1 METIPVLPPP
11 ATESPTP
18 WNWARKNLFSTWY
31 NSILTVICLIV
42 SFQVI
47 TGIIVWATT
56 KAQWRVLEANLPL
69 FFVGRFPSESYW
81 RLWIVTG
88 IITLL
93 AGLTWGNIQR
103 QERLWNPP
111 LLILLGA
118 GVVGAVISPID
129 LTSRLYLLG
138 IILAAAASYFVGRQM
153 NPNPPSPPP
162 TIFRHFRHWGSSRG
176 IAPTKN
182 ETALPSP
189 PRSSGG
195 LGGVNW
201 IPAAW
206 AVSFPVILWLIKGGL
221 GLTEVSTNDWGGLV
235 LTLFLAVVSIVL
247 SFPLGVLLALGRQ
260 STLPVVK
267 LLSTLYIEIIRGLPL
282 IGILFLGQVML
293 QLFLPPEY
301 PKLDRVIRAIAGLTL
316 FSAAYLAENVRG
328 GLQAVPRGQIEAARA
343 IGLNT
348 PLLTLLILLPQAL
361 RTVIPAI
368 GGQFIGLFMDTSL
381 LSLFGMLELI
391 GISRAVLA
399 NPSYIGRYAEVYI
412 FIGIIYWVFC
422 YSMSLASRQIE
433 KTLGVG
439 QR

>member
-1 METIPVLPPP
+1 METTPVLSPP

-31 NSILTVICLIV
+31 NSILTVVCLIV
-42 SFQVI
+42 AFQTI
-47 TGIIVWATT
+47 KGIIVWATT

-69 FFVGRFPSESYW
+69 FFAGRFPSESYW
-81 RLWIVTG
+81 RLWIVAA
-88 IITLL
+88 IIALL
-93 AGLTWGNIQR
+93 GGLTWGNIQR
-103 QERLWNPP
+103 EERLWNPP
-111 LLILLGA
+111 LLIILGA
-118 GVVGAVISPID
+118 AVVGAVISPID

-138 IILAAAASYFVGRQM
+138 IIIAATASYAIARKI
-153 NPNPPSPPP
+153 NPKILGWMPA
-162 TIFRHFRHWGSSRG
+162 IW
-176 IAPTKN
+176 
-182 ETALPSP
+182 AL
-189 PRSSGG
+189 
-195 LGGVNW
+195 
-201 IPAAW
+201 
-206 AVSFPVILWLIKGGL
+206 SFPVILWLIKGGL

-235 LTLFLAVVSIVL
+235 LTLFLAVISIVL

-260 STLPVVK
+260 SSLPVVK
-267 LLSTLYIEIIRGLPL
+267 LFSTLYIEIVRGLPL

-328 GLQAVPRGQIEAARA
+328 GLQAVPRGQIEAARS

-348 PLLTLLILLPQAL
+348 PLLTILIVLPQAL

-412 FIGIIYWVFC
+412 FVGIIYWVFC
-422 YSMSLASRQIE
+422 YSMSLASSKIE
-433 KTLGVG
+433 RSLEVS

>member
-1 METIPVLPPP
+1 METYPVLPPP

-31 NSILTVICLIV
+31 NSILTVVCLIIA
-42 SFQVI
+42 FQTI
-47 TGIIVWATT
+47 KGILVWATT

-69 FFVGRFPSESYW
+69 FFTGRFPSESYW
-81 RLWIVTG
+81 RLWIVAG
-88 IITLL
+88 IIALL
-93 AGLTWGNIQR
+93 GGLTWGNIQR
-103 QERLWNPP
+103 EERLWNAPT
-111 LLILLGA
+111 LILLGA
-118 GVVGAVISPID
+118 AVVGALISPID
-129 LTSRLYLLG
+129 LNSRLYLLA
-138 IILAAAASYFVGRQM
+138 IIIAATASYVAARQI
-153 NPNPPSPPP
+153 NPKIMGWMPA
-162 TIFRHFRHWGSSRG
+162 IW
-176 IAPTKN
+176 
-182 ETALPSP
+182 AL
-189 PRSSGG
+189 
-195 LGGVNW
+195 
-201 IPAAW
+201 
-206 AVSFPVILWLIKGGL
+206 SFPVILWLIKGGL

-235 LTLFLAVVSIVL
+235 LTLFLAIISIVL

-260 STLPVVK
+260 SSLPVVK
-267 LLSTLYIEIIRGLPL
+267 LFSTLYIEIVRGLPL

-328 GLQAVPRGQIEAARA
+328 GLQAVPRGQIEAARS

-348 PLLTLLILLPQAL
+348 PLLTILIVLPQAL

-412 FIGIIYWVFC
+412 FVGIIYWVFC
-422 YSMSLASRQIE
+422 YSMSLASRKIE
-433 KTLGVG
+433 RSLEKSH
-439 QR
+439 

>member
-1 METIPVLPPP
+1 METLPVLPPP

-18 WNWARKNLFSTWY
+18 GNWARKNLFSTWY

-47 TGIIVWATT
+47 TGIIVWVTT

-103 QERLWNPP
+103 QEKLWNPP

-138 IILAAAASYFVGRQM
+138 NIIIAAASYFVGRQI
-153 NPNPPSPPP
+153 PPKIMGWMPAV
-162 TIFRHFRHWGSSRG
+162 W
-176 IAPTKN
+176 
-182 ETALPSP
+182 AL
-189 PRSSGG
+189 
-195 LGGVNW
+195 
-201 IPAAW
+201 
-206 AVSFPVILWLIKGGL
+206 SFPVILWLIKGGL

-235 LTLFLAVVSIVL
+235 LTLFLAVISIVL
-247 SFPLGVLLALGRQ
+247 SFPIGVLLALGRQ
-260 STLPVVK
+260 SSLPVVK

-348 PLLTLLILLPQAL
+348 PLLTLLIVLPQAL

-422 YSMSLASRQIE
+422 YSMSLASRKIE
-433 KTLGVG
+433 RSLGVG

>member
-1 METIPVLPPP
+1 METTPVLSPP

-31 NSILTVICLIV
+31 NSILTVVCLIV
-42 SFQVI
+42 AFQTI
-47 TGIIVWATT
+47 KGIIVWATT

-69 FFVGRFPSESYW
+69 FFAGRFPSESYW
-81 RLWIVTG
+81 RLWIVAA
-88 IITLL
+88 IIALL
-93 AGLTWGNIQR
+93 GGLTWGNIQR
-103 QERLWNPP
+103 EERLWNPP
-111 LLILLGA
+111 LLIILGA
-118 GVVGAVISPID
+118 AVVGAVISPID

-138 IILAAAASYFVGRQM
+138 IIIAATASYVIARQI
-153 NPNPPSPPP
+153 NPKILGWMPA
-162 TIFRHFRHWGSSRG
+162 IW
-176 IAPTKN
+176 
-182 ETALPSP
+182 AL
-189 PRSSGG
+189 
-195 LGGVNW
+195 
-201 IPAAW
+201 
-206 AVSFPVILWLIKGGL
+206 SFPVILWLIKGGL

-235 LTLFLAVVSIVL
+235 LTLFLAVISIVL

-260 STLPVVK
+260 SSLPVVK
-267 LLSTLYIEIIRGLPL
+267 LFSTLYIEIVRGLPL

-328 GLQAVPRGQIEAARA
+328 GLQAVPRGQIEAARS

-348 PLLTLLILLPQAL
+348 PLLTILIVLPQAL

-412 FIGIIYWVFC
+412 FVGIIYWVFC
-422 YSMSLASRQIE
+422 YSMSLASRKIE
-433 KTLGVG
+433 KSLEKSH
-439 QR
+439 

>member
-31 NSILTVICLIV
+31 NSILTVICLIIA
-42 SFQVI
+42 FQAI
-47 TGIIVWATT
+47 RGIIVWVTT

-81 RLWIVTG
+81 RLWIVSA
-88 IITLL
+88 IIAFLG
-93 AGLTWGNIQR
+93 GLTWGNIQR

-111 LLILLGA
+111 LLIILGA
-118 GVVGAVISPID
+118 AVVGAVISPID

-138 IILAAAASYFVGRQM
+138 IIIAAAASYAIGRQI
-153 NPNPPSPPP
+153 SPK
-162 TIFRHFRHWGSSRG
+162 IMDWM
-176 IAPTKN
+176 
-182 ETALPSP
+182 
-189 PRSSGG
+189 
-195 LGGVNW
+195 
-201 IPAAW
+201 PAIW
-206 AVSFPVILWLIKGGL
+206 VLSFPIILWLIKGGL

-235 LTLFLAVVSIVL
+235 LTLFLAVISIVL

-260 STLPVVK
+260 SSLPVVR

-328 GLQAVPRGQIEAARA
+328 GLQAVPRGQIEAARS

-348 PLLTLLILLPQAL
+348 PLLTILIVLPQAL

-381 LSLFGMLELI
+381 LSLFGMLELV

-399 NPSYIGRYAEVYI
+399 NPSYIGRYAEVYL
-412 FIGIIYWVFC
+412 FIGIIYWIFC
-422 YSMSLASRQIE
+422 YSMSLASRKIE
-433 KTLGVG
+433 QTLEVG

>member
-1 METIPVLPPP
+1 METSPVLSPP

-31 NSILTVICLIV
+31 NSILTVVCLIV
-42 SFQVI
+42 AFQTI
-47 TGIIVWATT
+47 KGIIVWATT

-69 FFVGRFPSESYW
+69 FFAGRFPSESYW
-81 RLWIVTG
+81 RLWIVAA
-88 IITLL
+88 IIALL
-93 AGLTWGNIQR
+93 GGLTWGNIQR
-103 QERLWNPP
+103 EERLWNPP
-111 LLILLGA
+111 LLIILGA
-118 GVVGAVISPID
+118 AVVGAVISPID

-138 IILAAAASYFVGRQM
+138 IIIAATASYVIARQI
-153 NPNPPSPPP
+153 NPKILGWMPA
-162 TIFRHFRHWGSSRG
+162 IW
-176 IAPTKN
+176 
-182 ETALPSP
+182 AL
-189 PRSSGG
+189 
-195 LGGVNW
+195 
-201 IPAAW
+201 
-206 AVSFPVILWLIKGGL
+206 SFPVILWLIKGGL

-235 LTLFLAVVSIVL
+235 LTLFLAVISIVL

-260 STLPVVK
+260 SSLPVVK
-267 LLSTLYIEIIRGLPL
+267 LFSTLYIEIVRGLPL

-328 GLQAVPRGQIEAARA
+328 GLQAVPRGQIEAARS

-348 PLLTLLILLPQAL
+348 PLLTILIVLPQAL

-412 FIGIIYWVFC
+412 FVGIIYWVFC
-422 YSMSLASRQIE
+422 YSMSLASRKIE
-433 KTLGVG
+433 RSLEVS

>member
-1 METIPVLPPP
+1 METTPVLPPP

-31 NSILTVICLIV
+31 NSILTVFCLIV
-42 SFQVI
+42 AFQTVK
-47 TGIIVWATT
+47 GIIVWATT

-81 RLWIVTG
+81 RLWIVAG
-88 IITLL
+88 IIALL
-93 AGLTWGNIQR
+93 GGLTWGNIQR
-103 QERLWNPP
+103 DERLWNPP
-111 LLILLGA
+111 TLILLGA
-118 GVVGAVISPID
+118 AVVGAVISPID
-129 LTSRLYLLG
+129 LTSRFYLLG
-138 IILAAAASYFVGRQM
+138 NIIAAAASYIAARQI
-153 NPNPPSPPP
+153 NPKIMGWMP
-162 TIFRHFRHWGSSRG
+162 G
-176 IAPTKN
+176 IW
-182 ETALPSP
+182 AL
-189 PRSSGG
+189 
-195 LGGVNW
+195 
-201 IPAAW
+201 
-206 AVSFPVILWLIKGGL
+206 SFPLILWLIKGGL
-221 GLTEVSTNDWGGLV
+221 GLREVSTNDWGGLV
-235 LTLFLAVVSIVL
+235 LTLFLAIISIVI

-260 STLPVVK
+260 SSLPVVK
-267 LLSTLYIEIIRGLPL
+267 LLSTLYIEIVRGLPL

-328 GLQAVPRGQIEAARA
+328 GLQAVPRGQIEAARS

-348 PLLTLLILLPQAL
+348 PLLTILIVLPQAL

-412 FIGIIYWVFC
+412 FVGIIYWVFC
-422 YSMSLASRQIE
+422 YSMSLASRKIE
-433 KTLGVG
+433 RSLEKSH
-439 QR
+439 

>member
-31 NSILTVICLIV
+31 NSILTVVCLIIA
-42 SFQVI
+42 FQTI
-47 TGIIVWATT
+47 KGIIVWATT

-69 FFVGRFPSESYW
+69 FFAGRFPSESYW
-81 RLWIVTG
+81 RLWIVTA
-88 IITLL
+88 IIAFLG
-93 AGLTWGNIQR
+93 GLTWGNIQR

-111 LLILLGA
+111 LLIILGA
-118 GVVGAVISPID
+118 AVVGAVISPID

-138 IILAAAASYFVGRQM
+138 IIIAAVASYAIGRQI
-153 NPNPPSPPP
+153 NPK
-162 TIFRHFRHWGSSRG
+162 IMGWM
-176 IAPTKN
+176 
-182 ETALPSP
+182 
-189 PRSSGG
+189 
-195 LGGVNW
+195 
-201 IPAAW
+201 PAIW
-206 AVSFPVILWLIKGGL
+206 VLSFPIILWLIKGGL
-221 GLTEVSTNDWGGLV
+221 GLIEVSTNDWGGLV
-235 LTLFLAVVSIVL
+235 LTLFLAVISIVL

-260 STLPVVK
+260 SSLPVVR

-328 GLQAVPRGQIEAARA
+328 GLQAVPRGQIEAARS

-348 PLLTLLILLPQAL
+348 PLLTILIVLPQAL
-361 RTVIPAI
+361 RIVIPAI

-412 FIGIIYWVFC
+412 FVGIIYWIFC
-422 YSMSLASRQIE
+422 YSMSLASRKIE
-433 KTLGVG
+433 RTLEVG

>member
-129 LTSRLYLLG
+129 LTSR
-138 IILAAAASYFVGRQM
+138 
-153 NPNPPSPPP
+153 
-162 TIFRHFRHWGSSRG
+162 
-176 IAPTKN
+176 
-182 ETALPSP
+182 
-189 PRSSGG
+189 
-195 LGGVNW
+195 
-201 IPAAW
+201 
-206 AVSFPVILWLIKGGL
+206 
-221 GLTEVSTNDWGGLV
+221 
-235 LTLFLAVVSIVL
+235 
-247 SFPLGVLLALGRQ
+247 
-260 STLPVVK
+260 
-267 LLSTLYIEIIRGLPL
+267 
-282 IGILFLGQVML
+282 
-293 QLFLPPEY
+293 
-301 PKLDRVIRAIAGLTL
+301 
-316 FSAAYLAENVRG
+316 
-328 GLQAVPRGQIEAARA
+328 
-343 IGLNT
+343 
-348 PLLTLLILLPQAL
+348 
-361 RTVIPAI
+361 
-368 GGQFIGLFMDTSL
+368 
-381 LSLFGMLELI
+381 
-391 GISRAVLA
+391 
-399 NPSYIGRYAEVYI
+399 
-412 FIGIIYWVFC
+412 
-422 YSMSLASRQIE
+422 
-433 KTLGVG
+433 
-439 QR
+439 

>member
-1 METIPVLPPP
+1 METVPILPPP

-31 NSILTVICLIV
+31 NSILTVVCLIIA
-42 SFQVI
+42 FQTI
-47 TGIIVWATT
+47 KGIIVWATT
-56 KAQWRVLEANLPL
+56 KAQWHVLEANLPL

-81 RLWIVTG
+81 RLWIVTA
-88 IITLL
+88 IIALL
-93 AGLTWGNIQR
+93 GGLTWGNIQR

-111 LLILLGA
+111 LLIILGA
-118 GVVGAVISPID
+118 AVVGAVISPID

-138 IILAAAASYFVGRQM
+138 IIIAAAASYAIGRKIH
-153 NPNPPSPPP
+153 PNPPSPPL
-162 TIFRHFRHWGSSRG
+162 S
-176 IAPTKN
+176 K
-182 ETALPSP
+182 
-189 PRSSGG
+189 GG
-195 LGGVNW
+195 LGGVSW
-201 IPAAW
+201 MPAVW
-206 AVSFPVILWLIKGGL
+206 ALSFPIILWLIKGGL

-235 LTLFLAVVSIVL
+235 LTLFLAVISIVL

-260 STLPVVK
+260 SSLPVVR

-328 GLQAVPRGQIEAARA
+328 GLQAVPRGQIEAARS

-348 PLLTLLILLPQAL
+348 PLLTILIVLPQAL
-361 RTVIPAI
+361 RIVIPAI

-412 FIGIIYWVFC
+412 FVGIIYWIFC
-422 YSMSLASRQIE
+422 YSMSLASRKIE
-433 KTLGVG
+433 RTLGVG

>member
-1 METIPVLPPP
+1 METLPILPPP

-31 NSILTVICLIV
+31 NSILTVVCLIIA
-42 SFQVI
+42 FQTIKV
-47 TGIIVWATT
+47 IIVWATT

-69 FFVGRFPSESYW
+69 FFAGRFPRESYW
-81 RLWIVTG
+81 RLWIVTA
-88 IITLL
+88 IIALL
-93 AGLTWGNIQR
+93 GGLTWGNIQR
-103 QERLWNPP
+103 QEPLWNPP
-111 LLILLGA
+111 LLIILGA
-118 GVVGAVISPID
+118 AVVGAVISPID

-138 IILAAAASYFVGRQM
+138 IIIAAAASYAIGRQI
-153 NPNPPSPPP
+153 PPK
-162 TIFRHFRHWGSSRG
+162 IMGWM
-176 IAPTKN
+176 
-182 ETALPSP
+182 
-189 PRSSGG
+189 
-195 LGGVNW
+195 
-201 IPAAW
+201 PAIW
-206 AVSFPVILWLIKGGL
+206 VLSFPIVLWLIKGGL

-235 LTLFLAVVSIVL
+235 LTLFLAVISIVL

-260 STLPVVK
+260 SSLPVVR

-328 GLQAVPRGQIEAARA
+328 GLQAVPRGQIEAARS

-348 PLLTLLILLPQAL
+348 PLLTILIVLPQAL
-361 RTVIPAI
+361 RIVIPAI

-412 FIGIIYWVFC
+412 FVGIIYWIFC
-422 YSMSLASRQIE
+422 YSMSLASRKIE
-433 KTLGVG
+433 RTLEVS

>member
-31 NSILTVICLIV
+31 NSILTVFCVIIA
-42 SFQVI
+42 FQTI
-47 TGIIVWATT
+47 KGIIVWATT

-69 FFVGRFPSESYW
+69 FFAGRFPRESYW
-81 RLWIVTG
+81 RLWIVSA
-88 IITLL
+88 IIALL
-93 AGLTWGNIQR
+93 GGLTWGNIQR

-111 LLILLGA
+111 LLIILGA
-118 GVVGAVISPID
+118 AVVGAVISPID
-129 LTSRLYLLG
+129 LTSRLYLLAN
-138 IILAAAASYFVGRQM
+138 IIAAAASYAIGRQI
-153 NPNPPSPPP
+153 NPKMMDWMPA
-162 TIFRHFRHWGSSRG
+162 IW
-176 IAPTKN
+176 
-182 ETALPSP
+182 AL
-189 PRSSGG
+189 
-195 LGGVNW
+195 
-201 IPAAW
+201 
-206 AVSFPVILWLIKGGL
+206 SFPIILWLIKGGL

-235 LTLFLAVVSIVL
+235 LTLFLAVISIVL

-260 STLPVVK
+260 SSLPVVR

-328 GLQAVPRGQIEAARA
+328 GLQAVPRGQIEAARS

-348 PLLTLLILLPQAL
+348 PLLTILIVLPQAL
-361 RTVIPAI
+361 RIVIPAI

-412 FIGIIYWVFC
+412 FVGIIYWIFC
-422 YSMSLASRQIE
+422 YSMSLASRKIE
-433 KTLGVG
+433 RTLGVG

>member
-31 NSILTVICLIV
+31 NSILTIVCLIV

-47 TGIIVWATT
+47 KGIIVWATT

-81 RLWIVTG
+81 RLWVVTG

-93 AGLTWGNIQR
+93 AGLTWGNIER

-111 LLILLGA
+111 LLILLA
-118 GVVGAVISPID
+118 AAVVGALISPID
-129 LTSRLYLLG
+129 LTSRLYLVG
-138 IILAAAASYFVGRQM
+138 IIITAAASYVAGRQI
-153 NPNPPSPPP
+153 NRNPPSP
-162 TIFRHFRHWGSSRG
+162 TLG
-176 IAPTKN
+176 K
-182 ETALPSP
+182 
-189 PRSSGG
+189 GG
-195 LGGVNW
+195 LGGVSW
-201 IPAAW
+201 MPAVW
-206 AVSFPVILWLIKGGL
+206 ALSFPVILWLIKGGL

-235 LTLFLAVVSIVL
+235 LTLFLAVISIIL

-260 STLPVVK
+260 SSLPVVK

-348 PLLTLLILLPQAL
+348 PLLTILIVLPQAL

-391 GISRAVLA
+391 GISRAILA

-412 FIGIIYWVFC
+412 FIGIIYWIFC
-422 YSMSLASRQIE
+422 YSMSLASRKIE
-433 KTLGVG
+433 RTLGVG

>member
-18 WNWARKNLFSTWY
+18 WNWTRKNLFSTWY
-31 NSILTVICLIV
+31 NSILTVVCLIV

-47 TGIIVWATT
+47 KGIIVWATT

-81 RLWIVTG
+81 RLWVVTG

-93 AGLTWGNIQR
+93 AGLNWGNIQR
-103 QERLWNPP
+103 EERLWNPP

-118 GVVGAVISPID
+118 AVVGALISPID

-138 IILAAAASYFVGRQM
+138 IIIAAATSYFVGRQIHPKIM
-153 NPNPPSPPP
+153 GWLPG
-162 TIFRHFRHWGSSRG
+162 FW
-176 IAPTKN
+176 
-182 ETALPSP
+182 AL
-189 PRSSGG
+189 
-195 LGGVNW
+195 
-201 IPAAW
+201 
-206 AVSFPVILWLIKGGL
+206 SFPVILWLIKGGL

-235 LTLFLAVVSIVL
+235 LTVFLAIISIVL

-260 STLPVVK
+260 SSLPVVR

-348 PLLTLLILLPQAL
+348 PLLTVLIVLPQAL

-422 YSMSLASRQIE
+422 YSMSLASRKIE
-433 KTLGVG
+433 RNLGVG
-439 QR
+439 HR

>member
-1 METIPVLPPP
+1 METTPVLPPP

-31 NSILTVICLIV
+31 NSILTVVCVIV
-42 SFQVI
+42 AFQTVK
-47 TGIIVWATT
+47 GIIVWATT
-56 KAQWRVLEANLPL
+56 KAKWRVLEANLPL

-81 RLWIVTG
+81 RLWIVAG
-88 IITLL
+88 IIALL
-93 AGLTWGNIQR
+93 GGLTWGNIQR
-103 QERLWNPP
+103 DERLWNPP
-111 LLILLGA
+111 TLILLGA

-138 IILAAAASYFVGRQM
+138 IIIAATASYIAARQI
-153 NPNPPSPPP
+153 NPNPPQSPL
-162 TIFRHFRHWGSSRG
+162 
-176 IAPTKN
+176 AK
-182 ETALPSP
+182 
-189 PRSSGG
+189 GG
-195 LGGVNW
+195 RGGVSW
-201 IPAAW
+201 IPGIW
-206 AVSFPVILWLIKGGL
+206 AFSFPLILWLIKGGL

-235 LTLFLAVVSIVL
+235 LTLFLAIISIVL

-260 STLPVVK
+260 SSLPVVK
-267 LLSTLYIEIIRGLPL
+267 LLSTLYIEIVRGLPL

-348 PLLTLLILLPQAL
+348 PLLTILIVLPQAL

-412 FIGIIYWVFC
+412 FVGIIYWVFC

-433 KTLGVG
+433 RSLEKSH
-439 QR
+439 

>member
-31 NSILTVICLIV
+31 NSILTVVCVIIA
-42 SFQVI
+42 FQTI
-47 TGIIVWATT
+47 KGIIVWATT
-56 KAQWRVLEANLPL
+56 KAQWHVLEPNLPL
-69 FFVGRFPSESYW
+69 FFVGRFPRESYW
-81 RLWIVTG
+81 RLWIVTV
-88 IITLL
+88 IIALL
-93 AGLTWGNIQR
+93 GGLTWGNIQR

-111 LLILLGA
+111 LLIILGA
-118 GVVGAVISPID
+118 AVVGAVISPID

-138 IILAAAASYFVGRQM
+138 IIIVAAASYAIGRQIHPKIM
-153 NPNPPSPPP
+153 D
-162 TIFRHFRHWGSSRG
+162 WM
-176 IAPTKN
+176 
-182 ETALPSP
+182 
-189 PRSSGG
+189 
-195 LGGVNW
+195 
-201 IPAAW
+201 PAIW
-206 AVSFPVILWLIKGGL
+206 VLSFPIVLWLIKGGL

-235 LTLFLAVVSIVL
+235 LTLFLAVISIVL

-260 STLPVVK
+260 SSLPVVR

-328 GLQAVPRGQIEAARA
+328 GLQAVPRGQIEAARS

-348 PLLTLLILLPQAL
+348 PLLTILIVLPQAL
-361 RTVIPAI
+361 RIVIPAI

-412 FIGIIYWVFC
+412 FVGIIYWIFC
-422 YSMSLASRQIE
+422 YSMSLASRKIE
-433 KTLGVG
+433 RTLGVG
-439 QR
+439 ER

>member
-31 NSILTVICLIV
+31 NSILTVVCLIV
-42 SFQVI
+42 AFQAI
-47 TGIIVWATT
+47 KGIIVWATT

-69 FFVGRFPSESYW
+69 FFAGRFPSESYW
-81 RLWIVTG
+81 RLWIVAA
-88 IITLL
+88 IIALL
-93 AGLTWGNIQR
+93 GGLTWGNIQR

-111 LLILLGA
+111 LLIILGA
-118 GVVGAVISPID
+118 AVVGAVISPID

-138 IILAAAASYFVGRQM
+138 IIIAAAASYAIGRQIHSKIM
-153 NPNPPSPPP
+153 G
-162 TIFRHFRHWGSSRG
+162 WM
-176 IAPTKN
+176 
-182 ETALPSP
+182 
-189 PRSSGG
+189 
-195 LGGVNW
+195 
-201 IPAAW
+201 PAIW
-206 AVSFPVILWLIKGGL
+206 VLSFPIILLLIKGGL

-235 LTLFLAVVSIVL
+235 LTLFLAVISIVL

-260 STLPVVK
+260 SSLPVVR

-328 GLQAVPRGQIEAARA
+328 GLQAVPRGQIEAARS

-348 PLLTLLILLPQAL
+348 PLLTILIVLPQAL

-381 LSLFGMLELI
+381 LSLFGMLELV

-399 NPSYIGRYAEVYI
+399 NPSYIGRYAEVYL
-412 FIGIIYWVFC
+412 FIGIIYWIFC
-422 YSMSLASRQIE
+422 YSISLASRKIE
-433 KTLGVG
+433 RTLEVG

>member
-1 METIPVLPPP
+1 MQTIPVLPPP

-31 NSILTVICLIV
+31 NSILTVVCLIIA
-42 SFQVI
+42 FQTI
-47 TGIIVWATT
+47 KLIIVWATT

-69 FFVGRFPSESYW
+69 FFAGRFPRDSYW
-81 RLWIVTG
+81 RLWIVTA
-88 IITLL
+88 IIALL
-93 AGLTWGNIQR
+93 GGLTWGNIQR
-103 QERLWNPP
+103 QERIWNPP
-111 LLILLGA
+111 LLIILGA
-118 GVVGAVISPID
+118 AVVGAVISPID

-138 IILAAAASYFVGRQM
+138 IIIVAAASYVIGRQIYPKIM
-153 NPNPPSPPP
+153 GWMPAV
-162 TIFRHFRHWGSSRG
+162 W
-176 IAPTKN
+176 
-182 ETALPSP
+182 AL
-189 PRSSGG
+189 
-195 LGGVNW
+195 
-201 IPAAW
+201 
-206 AVSFPVILWLIKGGL
+206 SFPITLWLIKGGL

-235 LTLFLAVVSIVL
+235 LTLFLAVISIVL

-260 STLPVVK
+260 SSLPVVR

-316 FSAAYLAENVRG
+316 FSGAYLAENVRG
-328 GLQAVPRGQIEAARA
+328 GLQAVPRGQIEAARS

-348 PLLTLLILLPQAL
+348 PLLTILIVLPQAL
-361 RTVIPAI
+361 RIVIPAI

-412 FIGIIYWVFC
+412 FVGIIYWIFC
-422 YSMSLASRQIE
+422 YSMSLASRKIE
-433 KTLGVG
+433 RSLGVG

>member
-1 METIPVLPPP
+1 METLPVLPPP
-11 ATESPTP
+11 AAESPTP
-18 WNWARKNLFSTWY
+18 GNWARKNLFSTWY

-138 IILAAAASYFVGRQM
+138 DIIIAAASYFVGRQM
-153 NPNPPSPPP
+153 NPNPPSPQK
-162 TIFRHFRHWGSSRG
+162 GELRG
-176 IAPTKN
+176 I
-182 ETALPSP
+182 
-189 PRSSGG
+189 
-195 LGGVNW
+195 NW
-201 IPAAW
+201 MPAAW
-206 AVSFPVILWLIKGGL
+206 AVSFPLILWLIKGGL
-221 GLTEVSTNDWGGLV
+221 GLKEVSTNDWGGLV
-235 LTLFLAVVSIVL
+235 LTLFLAVISIVL

-260 STLPVVK
+260 SSLPVVK

-348 PLLTLLILLPQAL
+348 PLLTLLIVLPQAL

-422 YSMSLASRQIE
+422 YSMSLASRKIE
-433 KTLGVG
+433 RSLGVG

>member
-31 NSILTVICLIV
+31 NSILTVVCLIV
-42 SFQVI
+42 SFQVVK
-47 TGIIVWATT
+47 GIIVWATT

-69 FFVGRFPSESYW
+69 FFAGRFPSESYW
-81 RLWIVTG
+81 RLWVIVA
-88 IITLL
+88 IIALL
-93 AGLTWGNIQR
+93 GGLTWGNIQR
-103 QERLWNPP
+103 QERPWNLP
-111 LLILLGA
+111 LLIILG
-118 GVVGAVISPID
+118 GAVAIALISPID
-129 LTSRLYLLG
+129 LTSRFYILG
-138 IILAAAASYFVGRQM
+138 IIVAIAASYLAGRQ
-153 NPNPPSPPP
+153 
-162 TIFRHFRHWGSSRG
+162 
-176 IAPTKN
+176 IAPKIMSWMPAVW
-182 ETALPSP
+182 AL
-189 PRSSGG
+189 
-195 LGGVNW
+195 
-201 IPAAW
+201 
-206 AVSFPVILWLIKGGL
+206 SFPVILWLIKGGL
-221 GLTEVSTNDWGGLV
+221 GLREVETNDWGGLV
-235 LTLFLAVVSIVL
+235 LTLFLAIISIVL

-301 PKLDRVIRAIAGLTL
+301 PKLDRVVRAIAGLTL

-328 GLQAVPRGQIEAARA
+328 GLQAIPRGQIEAAKA

-348 PLLTLLILLPQAL
+348 PLLTILIVLPQAL

-412 FIGIIYWVFC
+412 FIGIIYWIFC
-422 YSMSLASRQIE
+422 YSISQASRKIE
-433 KTLGVG
+433 RNLGVG
-439 QR
+439 HR

>member
-1 METIPVLPPP
+1 METVPILPPP

-31 NSILTVICLIV
+31 NSILTVVCLIIA
-42 SFQVI
+42 FQTI
-47 TGIIVWATT
+47 KGIIVWATT

-69 FFVGRFPSESYW
+69 FFAGRFPRESYW
-81 RLWIVTG
+81 RLWIVTA
-88 IITLL
+88 IIAFLG
-93 AGLTWGNIQR
+93 GLTWGNIQR

-111 LLILLGA
+111 LLIILGA
-118 GVVGAVISPID
+118 AVVGTVISPID
-129 LTSRLYLLG
+129 LTSRFYLLAN
-138 IILAAAASYFVGRQM
+138 IIVAAASYWAGRQI
-153 NPNPPSPPP
+153 NPKIMS
-162 TIFRHFRHWGSSRG
+162 
-176 IAPTKN
+176 
-182 ETALPSP
+182 
-189 PRSSGG
+189 
-195 LGGVNW
+195 W
-201 IPAAW
+201 IPAIW
-206 AVSFPVILWLIKGGL
+206 VLSFPIVLWLIKGGL
-221 GLTEVSTNDWGGLV
+221 GLSEVSTNDWGGLV
-235 LTLFLAVVSIVL
+235 LTLFLAVISIVL

-260 STLPVVK
+260 SSLPVVR

-328 GLQAVPRGQIEAARA
+328 GLQAVPRGQIEAARS

-348 PLLTLLILLPQAL
+348 PLLTILIVLPQAL
-361 RTVIPAI
+361 RIVIPAI

-412 FIGIIYWVFC
+412 FVGIIYWIFC
-422 YSMSLASRQIE
+422 YSMSLASRKIE
-433 KTLGVG
+433 RTLGVG

>member
-31 NSILTVICLIV
+31 NSILTVVSLIIA
-42 SFQVI
+42 FQTI
-47 TGIIVWATT
+47 KGIIVWATT

-69 FFVGRFPSESYW
+69 FFAGRFPSEFYW
-81 RLWIVTG
+81 RLWIVTA
-88 IITLL
+88 IIALL

-103 QERLWNPP
+103 EERLWNPP
-111 LLILLGA
+111 LLIILA
-118 GVVGAVISPID
+118 AAVVGAVISPID

-138 IILAAAASYFVGRQM
+138 IIIASAASYVIGRQI
-153 NPNPPSPPP
+153 NPK
-162 TIFRHFRHWGSSRG
+162 IMGWM
-176 IAPTKN
+176 
-182 ETALPSP
+182 
-189 PRSSGG
+189 
-195 LGGVNW
+195 
-201 IPAAW
+201 PAIW
-206 AVSFPVILWLIKGGL
+206 VLSFPIILWLIQGGL

-235 LTLFLAVVSIVL
+235 LTLFLAVISIVL

-260 STLPVVK
+260 SSLPVVR

-328 GLQAVPRGQIEAARA
+328 GLQAVPRGQIEAARS

-348 PLLTLLILLPQAL
+348 PLLTILIVLPQAL

-399 NPSYIGRYAEVYI
+399 NPSYVGRYAEVYI
-412 FIGIIYWVFC
+412 FVGIIYWVFC
-422 YSMSLASRQIE
+422 YSMSLASRKIE
-433 KTLGVG
+433 RSLEKSH
-439 QR
+439 

>member
-11 ATESPTP
+11 PTESPTP

-31 NSILTVICLIV
+31 NSILTVVCLIIA
-42 SFQVI
+42 FQAI
-47 TGIIVWATT
+47 RGIIVWVTT

-69 FFVGRFPSESYW
+69 FFAGRFPSESYW
-81 RLWIVTG
+81 RLWIVAA
-88 IITLL
+88 IIALL
-93 AGLTWGNIQR
+93 GGLTWGNIQR

-111 LLILLGA
+111 LLIILGA
-118 GVVGAVISPID
+118 AVVGAVISPID

-138 IILAAAASYFVGRQM
+138 IIIAAAASYAIGRQIHPKIM
-153 NPNPPSPPP
+153 D
-162 TIFRHFRHWGSSRG
+162 WM
-176 IAPTKN
+176 
-182 ETALPSP
+182 
-189 PRSSGG
+189 
-195 LGGVNW
+195 
-201 IPAAW
+201 PAIW
-206 AVSFPVILWLIKGGL
+206 VLSFPIVLWLIKGGL

-235 LTLFLAVVSIVL
+235 LTLFLAVISIVL

-260 STLPVVK
+260 SSLPVVR

-328 GLQAVPRGQIEAARA
+328 GLQAVPRGQIEAARS

-348 PLLTLLILLPQAL
+348 PLLTILIVLPQAL

-381 LSLFGMLELI
+381 LSLFGMLELV

-399 NPSYIGRYAEVYI
+399 NPSYIGRYAEVYL
-412 FIGIIYWVFC
+412 FIGIIYWIFC
-422 YSMSLASRQIE
+422 YSMSLASRKIE
-433 KTLGVG
+433 RTLEVG

>member
-1 METIPVLPPP
+1 METVPILPPP

-31 NSILTVICLIV
+31 NSILTVVCLIIA
-42 SFQVI
+42 FQTI
-47 TGIIVWATT
+47 KGIIVWTTT

-69 FFVGRFPSESYW
+69 FFAGRFPRDYYW
-81 RLWIVTG
+81 RLWIVTA
-88 IITLL
+88 IIALL
-93 AGLTWGNIQR
+93 GGLTWGNIQR

-111 LLILLGA
+111 LLIILGA
-118 GVVGAVISPID
+118 AVVGAVISPID
-129 LTSRLYLLG
+129 LTSRFYLLG
-138 IILAAAASYFVGRQM
+138 IIIAAAASYAIGRQI
-153 NPNPPSPPP
+153 SPK
-162 TIFRHFRHWGSSRG
+162 IMGWM
-176 IAPTKN
+176 
-182 ETALPSP
+182 
-189 PRSSGG
+189 
-195 LGGVNW
+195 
-201 IPAAW
+201 PAIW
-206 AVSFPVILWLIKGGL
+206 VLSFPIVLWLIKGGL

-235 LTLFLAVVSIVL
+235 LTLFLAVISIVL

-260 STLPVVK
+260 SSLPVVR

-328 GLQAVPRGQIEAARA
+328 GLQAVPRGQIEAARS

-348 PLLTLLILLPQAL
+348 PLLTILIVLPQAL
-361 RTVIPAI
+361 RIVIPAI

-381 LSLFGMLELI
+381 LALFGMLELI

-412 FIGIIYWVFC
+412 FVGIIYWIFC
-422 YSMSLASRQIE
+422 YSMSLASRKIE
-433 KTLGVG
+433 RTLEVG

>member
-31 NSILTVICLIV
+31 NCILTVVCLIV

-47 TGIIVWATT
+47 KGIIVWATT

-69 FFVGRFPSESYW
+69 FLAGRFPSESYW
-81 RLWIVTG
+81 RLWVVTG
-88 IITLL
+88 IIAFL
-93 AGLTWGNIQR
+93 AGLTWGSIQR
-103 QERLWNPP
+103 LERLWNPP
-111 LLILLGA
+111 LLIILGA
-118 GVVGAVISPID
+118 AVVGAIISPID

-138 IILAAAASYFVGRQM
+138 IIIATAASYIIGRQINPKIM
-153 NPNPPSPPP
+153 NWMPAV
-162 TIFRHFRHWGSSRG
+162 W
-176 IAPTKN
+176 
-182 ETALPSP
+182 AL
-189 PRSSGG
+189 
-195 LGGVNW
+195 
-201 IPAAW
+201 
-206 AVSFPVILWLIKGGL
+206 SFPAILWLIKGGL
-221 GLTEVSTNDWGGLV
+221 GLREVETNDWGGLV
-235 LTLFLAVVSIVL
+235 LTVFLAIISIVL

-301 PKLDRVIRAIAGLTL
+301 PKLDRVVRAIAGLTL

-328 GLQAVPRGQIEAARA
+328 GLQAIPRGQIEAAKA

-348 PLLTLLILLPQAL
+348 PLLTILIVLPQAL

-412 FIGIIYWVFC
+412 FVGIIYWIFC
-422 YSMSLASRQIE
+422 YSMSLASRKIE
-433 KTLGVG
+433 RSLGVG
-439 QR
+439 HR

>member
-31 NSILTVICLIV
+31 NSLLTVVCLIIA
-42 SFQVI
+42 FQTI
-47 TGIIVWATT
+47 KGIIVWATT

-69 FFVGRFPSESYW
+69 FFAGRFPSESYW
-81 RLWIVTG
+81 RLWIVTT
-88 IITLL
+88 IIALL
-93 AGLTWGNIQR
+93 GGLTWGNIQR

-118 GVVGAVISPID
+118 AVVGAVISPID
-129 LTSRLYLLG
+129 LTSRFYLLAN
-138 IILAAAASYFVGRQM
+138 IIVGAASYWVGRQI
-153 NPNPPSPPP
+153 NPKIMS
-162 TIFRHFRHWGSSRG
+162 
-176 IAPTKN
+176 
-182 ETALPSP
+182 
-189 PRSSGG
+189 
-195 LGGVNW
+195 W
-201 IPAAW
+201 IPAIW
-206 AVSFPVILWLIKGGL
+206 VLSFPIVLWLIKGGL
-221 GLTEVSTNDWGGLV
+221 GLSEVSTNDWGGLV
-235 LTLFLAVVSIVL
+235 LTLFLAVISIVL

-260 STLPVVK
+260 SSLPVVR

-328 GLQAVPRGQIEAARA
+328 GLQAVPRGQIEAARS

-348 PLLTLLILLPQAL
+348 PLLTILIVLPQAL
-361 RTVIPAI
+361 RIVIPAI

-412 FIGIIYWVFC
+412 FVGIIYWIFC
-422 YSMSLASRQIE
+422 YSMSLASRKIE
-433 KTLGVG
+433 RTLGVG
-439 QR
+439 ER

>member
-31 NSILTVICLIV
+31 NSILTVVCLIIA
-42 SFQVI
+42 FQAI
-47 TGIIVWATT
+47 KGIIVWATT

-69 FFVGRFPSESYW
+69 FFAGRFPRESYW
-81 RLWIVTG
+81 RLWIVAAL
-88 IITLL
+88 IALL
-93 AGLTWGNIQR
+93 GGLTWGNIQR
-103 QERLWNPP
+103 QERLWDPP
-111 LLILLGA
+111 LLIILGA
-118 GVVGAVISPID
+118 AVVGAVISPID

-138 IILAAAASYFVGRQM
+138 IIIAAAASYAIGRQI
-153 NPNPPSPPP
+153 NPNPPSPP
-162 TIFRHFRHWGSSRG
+162 
-176 IAPTKN
+176 
-182 ETALPSP
+182 
-189 PRSSGG
+189 RSLGV

-201 IPAAW
+201 MPAIW
-206 AVSFPVILWLIKGGL
+206 ALSFPIILWLIKGGL

-235 LTLFLAVVSIVL
+235 LTLFLAVISIVL

-260 STLPVVK
+260 SSLPVVR

-328 GLQAVPRGQIEAARA
+328 GLQAVPRGQIEAARSM
-343 IGLNT
+343 GLNT
-348 PLLTLLILLPQAL
+348 PLLTILIVLPQAL

-381 LSLFGMLELI
+381 LSLFGMLELV

-399 NPSYIGRYAEVYI
+399 NPSYIGRYAEVYL
-412 FIGIIYWVFC
+412 FIGIIYWIFC
-422 YSMSLASRQIE
+422 YSMSLASRKIE
-433 KTLGVG
+433 RTLEVG

>member
-31 NSILTVICLIV
+31 NSILTVVCLIIA
-42 SFQVI
+42 FQAI
-47 TGIIVWATT
+47 KGIIVWATT

-69 FFVGRFPSESYW
+69 FFAGRFPSESYW
-81 RLWIVTG
+81 RLWIVAA
-88 IITLL
+88 IIALL
-93 AGLTWGNIQR
+93 GGLTWGNIQR

-111 LLILLGA
+111 LLIILGA
-118 GVVGAVISPID
+118 AVVGAVISPID

-138 IILAAAASYFVGRQM
+138 IIIAAAASYAIGRQI
-153 NPNPPSPPP
+153 NPK
-162 TIFRHFRHWGSSRG
+162 IMGWM
-176 IAPTKN
+176 
-182 ETALPSP
+182 
-189 PRSSGG
+189 
-195 LGGVNW
+195 
-201 IPAAW
+201 PAIW
-206 AVSFPVILWLIKGGL
+206 VLSFPIILWLIKGGL

-235 LTLFLAVVSIVL
+235 LTVFLAVISIVL

-260 STLPVVK
+260 SSLPVVRF
-267 LLSTLYIEIIRGLPL
+267 LSTLYIEIIRGLPL
-282 IGILFLGQVML
+282 IGILFLGQIML

-328 GLQAVPRGQIEAARA
+328 GLQAVPRGQIEAARS

-348 PLLTLLILLPQAL
+348 PLLTILIVLPQAL

-381 LSLFGMLELI
+381 LSLFGMLELV

-399 NPSYIGRYAEVYI
+399 NPSYLGRYAEVYL
-412 FIGIIYWVFC
+412 FIGIIYWIFC
-422 YSMSLASRQIE
+422 YSMSLASRKIE
-433 KTLGVG
+433 RTLEVG

>member
-1 METIPVLPPP
+1 METVPILPPP

-31 NSILTVICLIV
+31 NSILTVVCLIIA
-42 SFQVI
+42 FQTI
-47 TGIIVWATT
+47 KGILVWATT

-69 FFVGRFPSESYW
+69 FFAGRFPRESYW
-81 RLWIVTG
+81 RLWIVSA
-88 IITLL
+88 IIALL
-93 AGLTWGNIQR
+93 GGLTWGNIQR

-111 LLILLGA
+111 LLIILGA
-118 GVVGAVISPID
+118 AVVGAVISPID
-129 LTSRLYLLG
+129 LTSRRYLLG
-138 IILAAAASYFVGRQM
+138 IIIAAAASYVIGRQI
-153 NPNPPSPPP
+153 SPK
-162 TIFRHFRHWGSSRG
+162 IMGWM
-176 IAPTKN
+176 
-182 ETALPSP
+182 
-189 PRSSGG
+189 
-195 LGGVNW
+195 
-201 IPAAW
+201 PAIW
-206 AVSFPVILWLIKGGL
+206 VLSFPIVLWLIKGGL

-235 LTLFLAVVSIVL
+235 LTLFLAVISIVL

-260 STLPVVK
+260 SSLPVVR

-328 GLQAVPRGQIEAARA
+328 GLQAVPRGQIEAARS

-348 PLLTLLILLPQAL
+348 PLLTILIVLPQAL
-361 RTVIPAI
+361 RIVIPAI

-412 FIGIIYWVFC
+412 FVGIIYWIFC
-422 YSMSLASRQIE
+422 YSMSLASRKIE
-433 KTLGVG
+433 RTLGVG

>member
-1 METIPVLPPP
+1 METLPVLPPP

-31 NSILTVICLIV
+31 NSILTVVCLIV
-42 SFQVI
+42 AFLTI
-47 TGIIVWATT
+47 KGIIVWATT

-69 FFVGRFPSESYW
+69 FFAGRFPSESYW
-81 RLWIVTG
+81 RLWIVAA
-88 IITLL
+88 IIALL
-93 AGLTWGNIQR
+93 GGLTWGNIQR
-103 QERLWNPP
+103 QERLWNAP
-111 LLILLGA
+111 LLIILGA
-118 GVVGAVISPID
+118 AVVGAVISPID

-138 IILAAAASYFVGRQM
+138 IIIAAAASYAIGRQI
-153 NPNPPSPPP
+153 NPKIMGWMP
-162 TIFRHFRHWGSSRG
+162 G
-176 IAPTKN
+176 IW
-182 ETALPSP
+182 AL
-189 PRSSGG
+189 
-195 LGGVNW
+195 
-201 IPAAW
+201 
-206 AVSFPVILWLIKGGL
+206 SFPIILWLIKGGL

-235 LTLFLAVVSIVL
+235 LTLFLAVISIVL

-260 STLPVVK
+260 SSLPVIR

-328 GLQAVPRGQIEAARA
+328 GLQAVPRGQIEAAKS

-348 PLLTLLILLPQAL
+348 PLLTILIVLPQAL

-381 LSLFGMLELI
+381 LSLFGMLELV

-412 FIGIIYWVFC
+412 FVGIIYWVFC
-422 YSMSLASRQIE
+422 YSMSLASRKIE
-433 KTLGVG
+433 RTLGVG